1 MKQFI
6 FLSLLFISGLTFAQT
21 NPATNM
27 VATQDTVINGGTTSH
42 VKLLVAHY
50 PTVTVAVRITKVSG
64 TVGGSAALQGSI
76 DGTNYFAISGA
87 SNLTLTDVASQGTL
101 WVTTNAPYSYYRV
114 LTTGTGTMRAIVSAK
129 ILPKK

>member
-6 FLSLLFISGLTFAQT
+6 FLSLLFLSSLTFAQT

-42 VKLLVAHY
+42 VKLLQAHY
-50 PTVTVAVRITKVSG
+50 QTVTVAVRITKVSG

-101 WVTTNAPYSYYRV
+101 WVTTSAPYSYYRV
-114 LTTGTGTMRAIVSAK
+114 LTTGTGTMRATVSAK

>member
-1 MKQFI
+1 
-6 FLSLLFISGLTFAQT
+6 
-21 NPATNM
+21 M
-27 VATQDTVINGGTTSH
+27 VATQDTVINSGTTSH
-42 VKLLVAHY
+42 VKLLQAHY
-50 PTVTVAVRITKVSG
+50 QTVTVAVRITKVSG

-114 LTTGTGTMRAIVSAK
+114 LTTGTGTMRATVSAK